1 MFLRTF
7 HKIESYMNSIQNI
20 RGTVDILPDT
30 SYIWEW
36 FENKARGLFSSFG
49 YREIRTPVFEQTELF
64 SRSIGEGTDIVSK
77 EMYSFEDKK
86 GRGLTLRPEGT
97 ACVVRSAL
105 QHKLISQGILQKLFY
120 IGPMFRYERPQEGRQ
135 RQFHQTGVEI
145 LGSASPLA
153 DIEAI
158 VLLKSLLDTLGL
170 KQVKFRINS
179 AGSRHLR
186 SEMTNRLRDVLK
198 PYLSSLCPDCHMR
211 FEKNVLRVYD
221 CKVAGCKE
229 VTAKLPGL
237 YEMLAEEDRQHFE
250 EVKKGLTRCGI
261 EYELDDRLVRGL
273 DYYTRTLFEAYST
286 ALGACDAIAGGGRY
300 DNLFSEMGSLESVPA
315 VGFAV
320 GMERIINLLTQLGQ
334 LPQKPALQLFLVHF
348 SEVNAL
354 ENMKL
359 ISELRNA
366 GFSVEM
372 ELMQKSIKAQFKSAE
387 RCGAKIAIVRGEDE
401 IVNKKVKVKKLADRT
416 EWEVPEAELIEHLK
430 TLFKEASNV

>member
-1 MFLRTF
+1 MK
-7 HKIESYMNSIQNI
+7 KIETAMNSIQNI

-30 SYIWEW
+30 SYVWEW

-105 QHKLISQGILQKLFY
+105 QHKLVAQGMLQKLFY

-158 VLLKSLLDTLGL
+158 VLLKSLLDALGL
-170 KQVKFRINS
+170 KGVKFRINS

-186 SEMTNRLRDVLK
+186 SEMTNRLRELLK
-198 PYLSSLCPDCHMR
+198 PHLSALCPDCHMR
-211 FEKNVLRVYD
+211 YEKNVLRVYD
-221 CKVAGCKE
+221 CKVDSCKE

-237 YEMLAEEDRQHFE
+237 SEMLAEEDRQHFE
-250 EVKKGLTRCGI
+250 EVKKGLERCGI

-300 DNLFSEMGSLESVPA
+300 DDLFTEMGSPEPVPA

-320 GMERIINLLTQLGQ
+320 GMERIINLLNQLGC
-334 LPQKPALQLFLVHF
+334 LPSRPGSQLFFVHF
-348 SEVNAL
+348 SEANAL
-354 ENMKL
+354 ENMNL
-359 ISELRNA
+359 VSELRRA
-366 GFSVEM
+366 GFSLEM
-372 ELMQKSIKAQFKSAE
+372 ELVQKSVKAQFKSAD
-387 RCGAKIAIVRGEDE
+387 RCGAKFAIVRGEEE
-401 IVNKKVKVKKLADRT
+401 IVNKKVKIKNLADRT
-416 EWEVPEAELIEHLK
+416 EQEVPEAELIEHLK
-430 TLFKEASNV
+430 TQFIKESSHV